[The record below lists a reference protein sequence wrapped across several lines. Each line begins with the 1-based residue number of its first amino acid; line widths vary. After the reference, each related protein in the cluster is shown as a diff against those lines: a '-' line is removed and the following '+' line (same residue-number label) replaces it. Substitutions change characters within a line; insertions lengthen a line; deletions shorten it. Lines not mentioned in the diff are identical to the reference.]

1 MWFTLRVR
9 TVKRCERSYCFTE
22 RNLMKRD
29 WSQGSECVY
38 YNTWSVTLL
47 IVDEMMK
54 LIGRW
59 WECERVNTLKAEQC
73 RCVYWVDVRWAD
85 IATDRLQIKTA
96 GKLMW
101 ACVEEWKAGWE
112 NKLTTGLMFS
122 LELRLNETLIWLRQA
137 YLIYSKLKAPCGS
150 SCFLSP
156 SFPSSSQP
164 TDSLVLSTPRTP
176 CGLLWQNISTST
188 AMTFGTKIHVPPG
201 CIVISLLIVQSS
213 WRISKATHFDEV
225 HSWSWK

>member
-1 MWFTLRVR
+1 
-9 TVKRCERSYCFTE
+9 
-22 RNLMKRD
+22 
-29 WSQGSECVY
+29 
-38 YNTWSVTLL
+38 
-47 IVDEMMK
+47 
-54 LIGRW
+54 
-59 WECERVNTLKAEQC
+59 
-73 RCVYWVDVRWAD
+73 
-85 IATDRLQIKTA
+85 
-96 GKLMW
+96 MW

-137 YLIYSKLKAPCGS
+137 YLIYSKLKAACGS

-164 TDSLVLSTPRTP
+164 TDSLVLSTLRTP

-201 CIVISLLIVQSS
+201 CIVISLLSS

-225 HSWSWK
+225 HSWSWKWFDKIIFMKVLLTYFFLGACKPSFPCWWLINQSCNLGFETTFWRSFSWYGYLPPVISPCFTFPCVSVSLCCWPWPSRLPDHLAACS